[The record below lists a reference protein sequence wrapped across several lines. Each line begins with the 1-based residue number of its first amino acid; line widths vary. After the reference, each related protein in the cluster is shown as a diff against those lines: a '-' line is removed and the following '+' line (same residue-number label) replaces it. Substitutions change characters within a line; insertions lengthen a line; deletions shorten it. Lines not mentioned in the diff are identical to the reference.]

1 MGNMQNLGAVLII
14 TSVFI
19 LSYYSSI
26 VEETPVF
33 NPESINKKDQFLIED
48 DNKSYI
54 SMNAY
59 EEDSQT
65 SLLNQ

>member
-1 MGNMQNLGAVLII
+1 MGEIQNLGAVLII
-14 TSVFI
+14 VSVFV
-19 LSYYSSI
+19 LSYYSSL
-26 VEETPVF
+26 VEETPAF
-33 NPESINKKDQFLIED
+33 DPSSINKKDQFLIED